1 MASGQLEAVDKVPV
15 HSLRA
20 EKWQNNV
27 PSALST
33 PLPLTHEGF
42 GGFSFATFYCKTFLC
57 MITTF
62 SKLFFLATLN
72 TSNMSS
78 ALANMVWI
86 TSTG

>member
-42 GGFSFATFYCKTFLC
+42 GGFSFATLS
-57 MITTF
+57 M
-62 SKLFFLATLN
+62 
-72 TSNMSS
+72 
-78 ALANMVWI
+78 
-86 TSTG
+86 

>member
-42 GGFSFATFYCKTFLC
+42 WGFPLS
-57 MITTF
+57 
-62 SKLFFLATLN
+62 LFVVKY
-72 TSNMSS
+72 SY
-78 ALANMVWI
+78 V
-86 TSTG
+86 